1 MKRTLEDIRDNLEW
15 VGCDNETVLELCAEV
30 ERLREYRDHHEF
42 VLSQIEALTRVKIS
56 TIDDVLAE
64 IKGLNAVVAKLTRDC
79 NSLEDDVR
87 YNGEALARANEMK
100 GEIDRLRAI
109 VDRLP
114 KTADGVPIAPGD
126 TLYDRYRA
134 LAFNITGFNTSDGML
149 SCLYGA
155 GGFDAICSGYY
166 STREDAEKARK
177 P

>member
-1 MKRTLEDIRDNLEW
+1 MSDDREPVECCKCHQSMSLDDGCEW
-15 VGCDNETVLELCAEV
+15 GDF
-30 ERLREYRDHHEF
+30 ERLYCWGCAHD
-42 VLSQIEALTRVKIS
+42 
-56 TIDDVLAE
+56 E
-64 IKGLNAVVAKLTRDC
+64 I
-79 NSLEDDVR
+79 
-87 YNGEALARANEMK
+87 Y
-100 GEIDRLRAI
+100 RLRAI

-134 LAFNITGFNTSDGML
+134 LAFNITGFNTRDGML

-166 STREDAEKARK
+166 STREDAEKARN